1 MTERSSCWSI
11 TINNP
16 SDEEVKCEAP
26 GYKLEGQ
33 FEVGVEGTRHFQGM
47 LRSPQ
52 VRFSAV
58 KKLFPRAHIEPA
70 KNAGALKKYVHKDE
84 TRVDVYTPSD
94 IPTIFEYQTQVAE
107 AWSHEEFKGFSE
119 NVLEEHMDDCAMRY
133 LDMLVKRDIENGKR
147 GCEWI
152 AINPMWRSSWKKF
165 WRSIIK
171 RHARP
176 PPETPSEQE
185 ESADAQAQQEERTE
199 PIQPVCDD
207 S

>member
-1 MTERSSCWSI
+1 
-11 TINNP
+11 
-16 SDEEVKCEAP
+16 
-26 GYKLEGQ
+26 
-33 FEVGVEGTRHFQGM
+33 
-47 LRSPQ
+47 
-52 VRFSAV
+52 
-58 KKLFPRAHIEPA
+58 
-70 KNAGALKKYVHKDE
+70 
-84 TRVDVYTPSD
+84 VDVYTPSD